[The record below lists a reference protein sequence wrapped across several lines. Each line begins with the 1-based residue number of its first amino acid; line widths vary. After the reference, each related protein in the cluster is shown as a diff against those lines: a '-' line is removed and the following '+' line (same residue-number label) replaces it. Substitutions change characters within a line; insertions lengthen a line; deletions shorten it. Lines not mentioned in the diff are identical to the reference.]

1 LLALSYKYGKA
12 NNSIMGKYK
21 KEIKSMLGNI
31 VGEDLAKDIFEANFP
46 EPIEGYLPGSIL
58 TLAELRALPDG
69 TVIHIHYID
78 EDGNEREDGF
88 QKLSK
93 YSDDEWSAGAF
104 PFPIDEIKEDEL
116 IDRCDNSGWT
126 FTIRMAVPGKKGE
139 YAAIQKKKRTTL
151 KNLDKLQELYRKI
164 QHTTDKVKKKEL
176 KKKYN
181 ELAKIVQKSL

>member
-1 LLALSYKYGKA
+1 
-12 NNSIMGKYK
+12 MGKYK
-21 KEIKSMLGNI
+21 KEIKSMLDNI
-31 VGEDLAKDIFEANFP
+31 VGEDLAKQIFEANFP
-46 EPIEGYLPGSIL
+46 EPIDGYLPGRIL
-58 TLAELRALPDG
+58 TLAELRELPDG
-69 TVIHIHYID
+69 TVIHIRYLD

-93 YSDDEWSAGAF
+93 DDSEEWSAGAF
-104 PFPIDEIKEDEL
+104 PFPIRNLKEDEL
-116 IDRCDNSGWT
+116 IDRCDNSGWE

-151 KNLDKLQELYRKI
+151 KNLEKMQELHWKI
-164 QHTTDKVKKKEL
+164 QDTTDKVKKKEL